1 MVRILGVNIPDKK
14 VIYVSLTEIFG
25 IGVSTAKKICG
36 KLKIDFNRKTNTLSD
51 EELSNLRNEISKYK
65 IEGDLRQYISKRIAE
80 LKEIR
85 CYRGERHKKC
95 LPVRGQRTRSNSRT
109 RRGKRKTVANKKE
122 AKQQG

>member
-25 IGVSTAKKICG
+25 IGVSTAKKICC